1 MIHLVL
7 VYCLASNQ
15 KQCFEKRLPM
25 EDFPS
30 PAACV
35 SDAQQRAIEY
45 LREHPQYVLKRWRC
59 EVNVPKQVPT

>member
-1 MIHLVL
+1 MIQLVL
-7 VYCLASNQ
+7 VYCLAGHP
-15 KQCFEKRLPM
+15 KQCFEKRLAM

-35 SDAQQRAIEY
+35 SNAQQRAIEY